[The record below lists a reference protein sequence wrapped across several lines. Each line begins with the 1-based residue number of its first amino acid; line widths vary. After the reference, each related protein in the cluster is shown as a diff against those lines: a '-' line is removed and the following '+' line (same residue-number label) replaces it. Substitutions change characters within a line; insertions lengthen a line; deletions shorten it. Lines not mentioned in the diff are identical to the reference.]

1 MRVQASVL
9 LIGLLIG
16 ACDSPSGTQAMFAVE
31 QPGDDYYALPFPN
44 DIHRKADGSLDLSLF
59 PTNSQLV
66 DSYRAAAETLDG
78 FSMNAAISSRFTAA
92 LDPASLPDPAGSL
105 DPSAS
110 VYLLNVDGTSAHY
123 GTRTPI
129 IATYRDDKTN
139 TIGPN
144 RLVVRPYPG
153 FGLDEGTTYA
163 LVITNK
169 VKDTGGAAIVRAP
182 EFATLLASGGGA
194 AMTAARTAY
203 KPLTDWLGANGGTA
217 EVVSAAVFTTENA
230 TQIGPALRKG
240 VYSTPAPIATNVV
253 NSNASTAL
261 YHLWT
266 GAYTQPNFQTG
277 TPPYLSSGGEI
288 ITGPDGA
295 AVVQRTE
302 PMRFALTIPPGT
314 KPAGGWPICIY
325 AHGTGGDYES
335 FVDDGTGMR
344 LAAQGIATISTDQ
357 VLHGPRDPAGTDP
370 GVAFFNFGN
379 PLAGRDNALQGAADA
394 WSQMR
399 LAQGLVFDD
408 GTGTPPAGGF
418 SIDPSKIYF
427 FGHSQG
433 GLTGPA
439 FIAFEPALSGAVLSG
454 TGGLL
459 YLSMLYKTAPLDF
472 PSLIE
477 TIARDSPMDEDN
489 PSLAIAQMWIERAD
503 GANYA
508 RYMVREPQLGPD
520 GTRMAAK
527 NIFQTEGFTD
537 TYAPNPAIEAFATAI
552 GGDLVVETN
561 EMPVEGLVLRGKT
574 AALATPITDNAGTAT
589 AVLAQFNMKPGSDGH
604 FVVFEVPT
612 AEKQSADFLGTL
624 AAAGQATVVAP

>member
-1 MRVQASVL
+1 MRVQAFVL
-9 LIGLLIG
+9 LMGLCVG
-16 ACDSPSGTQAMFAVE
+16 CSDGPTGTQALFAVE
-31 QPGDDYYALPFPN
+31 TPGDDYYALPFPN
-44 DIHRKADGSLDLSLF
+44 DIHRNADGSLDLAKF

-66 DSYRAAAETLDG
+66 DSYRVAAATLDG

-92 LDPASLPDPAGSL
+92 IDPASLPDPTGSL
-105 DPSAS
+105 DPAAS
-110 VYLLNVDGTSAHY
+110 VYLVNVDAASASY
-123 GTRTPI
+123 GMRTPI
-129 IATYRDDKTN
+129 IAKYRDDKTN

-163 LVITNK
+163 LVITDK
-169 VKDTGGAAIVRAP
+169 VMDAGGAAIVRAP
-182 EFATLLASGGGA
+182 EFDTLLGSGGGA
-194 AMTAARTAY
+194 AMTAARAAY
-203 KPLTDWLGANGGTA
+203 KPLTAWLAMHGGTKD
-217 EVVSAAVFTTENA
+217 VVSAAVFTTEHA

-240 VYSTPAPIATNVV
+240 VYSTPAPVATNVT
-253 NSNASTAL
+253 NSNATTTL

-266 GAYTQPNFQTG
+266 GAYTAPNFQTG
-277 TPPYLSSGGEI
+277 TPPYLTAGGEI
-288 ITGPDGA
+288 VTGTDGA
-295 AVVQRTE
+295 AVVQRME
-302 PMRFALTIPPGT
+302 PMRFALTIPPGP
-314 KPAGGWPICIY
+314 KPANGWPICIY
-325 AHGTGGDYES
+325 SHGTGGDYES

-370 GVAFFNFGN
+370 GVAFFNFSN

-408 GTGTPPAGGF
+408 GNGGF
-418 SIDPSKIYF
+418 SIDPTKIYF

-459 YLSMLYKTAPLDF
+459 YLSMLYKTAPINF

-508 RYMVREPQLGPD
+508 RYMVREPQPGPD
-520 GTRMAAK
+520 GTKMAPK

-552 GGDLVVETN
+552 GGDLVVETDTK
-561 EMPVEGLVLRGKT
+561 PVEGLVLRGKT
-574 AALATPITDNAGTAT
+574 AAVPTPITNNAGTAT
-589 AVLAQFNMKPGSDGH
+589 AVLAQFNMKAGSDGH
-604 FVVFEVPT
+604 FVVFDIPT

-624 AAAGQATVVAP
+624 AASGQATVVAP

>member
-1 MRVQASVL
+1 MRVQVVL
-9 LIGLLIG
+9 GLVVALA
-16 ACDSPSGTQAMFAVE
+16 ACTETGGTEAMFAVE
-31 QPGDDYYALPFPN
+31 KPGDDFYALPFPN
-44 DIHRKADGSLDLSLF
+44 DIHRKADGSLDLALF
-59 PTNSQLV
+59 PTNSVLV

-78 FSMNAAISSRFTAA
+78 FSLNAAISSRFTGP
-92 LDPASLPDPAGSL
+92 LDPASLPDPWGSL
-105 DPSAS
+105 DATTAS
-110 VYLLNVDGTSAHY
+110 VYLVNVDAASPNLGQL
-123 GTRTPI
+123 TPI
-129 IATYRDDKTN
+129 IAKFRDDKTN

-163 LVITNK
+163 LVITNR
-169 VKDTGGAAIVRAP
+169 VHDASGAAIARAG
-182 EFATLLASGGGA
+182 EFSTLLGAGGGA

-203 KPLTDWLGANGGTA
+203 KPLLDYLGANGGTDA
-217 EVVSAAVFTTENA
+217 VVSAAVFTTEHA

-240 VYSTPAPIATNVV
+240 VYGTPAPVATDIEQVT
-253 NSNASTAL
+253 TAQ
-261 YHLWT
+261 T
-266 GAYTQPNFQTG
+266 PYTEWIGKYMQPNFQTG
-277 TPPYLSSGGEI
+277 EPPYLSGGGEI
-288 ITGPDGA
+288 VTGADGA

-302 PMRFALTIPPGT
+302 PMRFALTIPTTP
-314 KPAGGWPICIY
+314 KPATGWPLCIY
-325 AHGTGGDYES
+325 SHGTGGDYQS
-335 FVDDGTGMR
+335 FVDDGTGAR
-344 LAAQGIATISTDQ
+344 LAEQGIATISTDQ
-357 VLHGPRDPAGTDP
+357 VLHGPRNPAGTDP

-394 WSQMR
+394 WSQLR
-399 LAQGLVFDD
+399 LAQGLTFDT
-408 GTGTPPAGGF
+408 GTGAF
-418 SIDPSKIYF
+418 AIDPAKIYF

-508 RYMVREPQLGPD
+508 RYMVREPRMGAD
-520 GTRMAAK
+520 GVQMAPK

-537 TYAPNPAIEAFATAI
+537 SYAPNPAIEAFATAL
-552 GGDLVVETN
+552 GGDVV
-561 EMPVEGLVLRGKT
+561 MLPDQKDVPGLQLRNRMT
-574 AALATPITDNAGTAT
+574 LATPITGNDGTAT
-589 AVLAQFNMKPGSDGH
+589 AVLAQYKMKAGSDGH
-604 FVVFEVPT
+604 FVVFDIPS
-612 AEKQSADFLGTL
+612 AEKQSAEFLGTL
-624 AAAGQATVVAP
+624 AATGKATVVVP